1 MPSKLTIIRAMSDPQ
16 LFGPWFKGKSWDSWR
31 VFLHALYGLRLTPK
45 QAAIYGQFTHRA
57 QVPQAVR
64 EAWVVVGR
72 RGGKS
77 LVASLIAVFTA
88 CFNNYEKHLA
98 PGERGTVILGPRC
111 KRRFKRCCRPQ
122 RRSLTT

>member
-1 MPSKLTIIRAMSDPQ
+1 MPSKLTIIRTMSDPQ
-16 LFGPWFKGKSWDSWR
+16 LFGPLFKGKSWDSWR

-45 QAAIYGQFTHRA
+45 QAAVYGQFTHRA

-98 PGERGTVILGPRC
+98 PGERGTVMLVAADRKQSRVCMRYITG
-111 KRRFKRCCRPQ
+111 FI
-122 RRSLTT
+122 